1 MTLGNQKN
9 SNLGWFSQRTVRNEN
24 DYEG

>member
-9 SNLGWFSQRTVRNEN
+9 SNLGWFSQRTVRDEN